1 MYMAR
6 VDGPRGGKVVCVL
19 SGLRSTSGLKYP
31 THTYIY
37 IYVYTRRIFNSVTD
51 LLDTGAIPKI
61 NPHNY
66 ARV

>member
-19 SGLRSTSGLKYP
+19 SGLRSTSGLKYH
-31 THTYIY
+31 THTH
-37 IYVYTRRIFNSVTD
+37 IYVYTRIIFNSVTD

-66 ARV
+66 ALV